1 MGGLM
6 SKVILVLANLIG
18 GASLF
23 LCGAFLV
30 IGPLHLVALGWSE
43 PTALAWDAALSLAF
57 FVPHSVMLRSGFR
70 ALLARITPPHT
81 HGALYA
87 MVSGIVLTAVVVLW
101 QGTSTLIYGLQGP
114 LRWLL
119 RGLVPLS
126 MAGFAWA
133 AHALGSFDPLGLAAI
148 RAHARGN
155 QLPPPELTVRGPYL
169 WVRHPLYSLS
179 IVLIWANPDVTA
191 DRLLFNVLWTAWIY
205 VGTYLEEADLV
216 AEFGAAYR
224 NYQRRVPRL
233 IPWRWPAGS

>member
-1 MGGLM
+1 MP
-6 SKVILVLANLIG
+6 KVILVLASLSG
-18 GASLF
+18 AASLL
-23 LCGAFLV
+23 LCGVFLLV
-30 IGPLHLVALGWSE
+30 GPLHLVAMGWSE

-57 FVPHSVMLRSGFR
+57 FVQHSVMLRSSFR
-70 ALLARITPPHT
+70 ARLGRIIAPHT

-87 MVSGIVLTAVVVLW
+87 MVSGIVLTALVVWW
-101 QGTSTLIYGLQGP
+101 QESSTLIYGLQGP

-133 AHALGSFDPLGLAAI
+133 AQALRSFDPLGLTAV
-148 RAHARGN
+148 RAHGRGKK
-155 QLPPPELTVRGPYL
+155 LPPPELTVRGPYR
-169 WVRHPLYSLS
+169 WVRHPLYFLS
-179 IVLIWANPDVTA
+179 IALIWSNPDVTA

-205 VGTYLEEADLV
+205 VGTFLEEADLV

-233 IPWRWPAGS
+233 IPWRWPSGS

>member
-1 MGGLM
+1 MT
-6 SKVILVLANLIG
+6 KVILVLASLSG

-23 LCGAFLV
+23 LCGAFLL

-57 FVPHSVMLRSGFR
+57 FVQHSVMLRSGFR
-70 ALLARITPPHT
+70 ARLARIIPPHT

-87 MVSGIVLTAVVVLW
+87 VVSGLVLTAAVVLW
-101 QGTSTLIYGLQGP
+101 QESSTLIYGLQGP
-114 LRWLL
+114 PRWLL

-133 AHALGSFDPLGLAAI
+133 AHTLSSFDPLGLAAL
-148 RAHARGN
+148 RAHG
-155 QLPPPELTVRGPYL
+155 QGKKLPPPEFTVRGPYR

-179 IVLIWANPDVTA
+179 IGLIWSNPDVTA

-205 VGTYLEEADLV
+205 VGTFLEEADLV
-216 AEFGAAYR
+216 AEFGEAYR
-224 NYQRRVPRL
+224 DYQRRVPRL
-233 IPWRWPAGS
+233 IPWQVPPGS